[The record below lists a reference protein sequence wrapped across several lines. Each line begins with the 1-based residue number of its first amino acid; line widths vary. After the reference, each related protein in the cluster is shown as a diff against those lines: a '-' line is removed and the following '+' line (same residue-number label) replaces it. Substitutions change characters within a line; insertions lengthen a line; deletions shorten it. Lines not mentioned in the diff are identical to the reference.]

1 MKLNKRCGMLV
12 AALASIGMGSAVT
25 VFAQTSDTTGTGTGT
40 ATTGTH
46 HEKAEKSGAQAREGR
61 TAMGHPMLVGATLR
75 ATRQLNLTA
84 AQKSQIKT
92 IMENAHQQ
100 AKANMEEHPAD
111 MSVLG
116 DPSNPGYSA
125 AIQQMKTSAANRIQ
139 QESDTQSQI
148 VNVLTPEQK
157 AKLPTV
163 LASMQSKREAHRAA
177 AGDQHS
183 GMR

>member
-12 AALASIGMGSAVT
+12 AALASIGMGSAV
-25 VFAQTSDTTGTGTGT
+25 VFAQSSDTTTGTGTGT
-40 ATTGTH
+40 TGTH
-46 HEKAEKSGAQAREGR
+46 HHADKSSTQAHEGG
-61 TAMGHPMLVGATLR
+61 MHGHPMLVGATLR

-84 AQKSQIKT
+84 AQKTQIKT
-92 IMENAHQQ
+92 IMDNAHQQ
-100 AKANMEEHPAD
+100 AKANMAEHTPD

-139 QESDTQSQI
+139 QESDVQSQI

-163 LASMQSKREAHRAA
+163 LASMQTKHEAHRAA
-177 AGDQHS
+177 AGEQHS